1 MKSLVTSVAQYK
13 HYFIL
18 IAALLAANYLVL
30 PMSEWQTEQ
39 QQTLALITKKSD
51 KVSNLLSSETEY
63 VEQLTKVT
71 NDLQQMRRYV
81 FDDADEAK
89 FKLTAQSKI
98 EQILNEAECN
108 IQRINFKSDTQVR
121 EKLIRWQVE
130 LRFKGD
136 ALCMTQTTRG
146 LESLVPNISI
156 ADFNMNHRGLT
167 DEVEGQLNAVMNVT
181 LWHWLGVAN

>member
-1 MKSLVTSVAQYK
+1 MKNLVVSFAQYK

-18 IAALLAANYLVL
+18 ITTLLVANYVVL
-30 PMSEWQTEQ
+30 PMSVWQTEQ
-39 QQTLALITKKSD
+39 QQTLALITKKSN
-51 KVSNLLSSETEY
+51 KVSSLLASETEY
-63 VEQLTKVT
+63 AEQLTKVT
-71 NDLQQMRRYV
+71 NDVQHMRRFV

-108 IQRINFKSDTQVR
+108 IQRINFKGNTQVR

-146 LESLVPNISI
+146 LESLLPNISI
-156 ADFNMNHRGLT
+156 SDFNVNHRGLT
-167 DEVEGQLNAVMNVT
+167 DEVEGHFNAVMNVT
-181 LWHWLGVAN
+181 LWHWLGAAN